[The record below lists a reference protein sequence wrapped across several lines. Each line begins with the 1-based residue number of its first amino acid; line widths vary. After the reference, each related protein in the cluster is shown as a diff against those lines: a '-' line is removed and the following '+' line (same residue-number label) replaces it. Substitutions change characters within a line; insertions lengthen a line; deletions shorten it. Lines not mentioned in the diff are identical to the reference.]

1 MCSLLGSLKGLKGT
15 KDMTTAPRL
24 DYLALS
30 IIPKLVQESVTGNAA
45 ANVGIAK
52 TPTVV
57 PEKSDLGVKMKLAAS
72 HLFVICH
79 VVPPT

>member
-1 MCSLLGSLKGLKGT
+1 
-15 KDMTTAPRL
+15 MTTAPCL
-24 DYLALS
+24 VYLALS
-30 IIPKLVQESVTGNAA
+30 IIQKLVQESVTGNAA